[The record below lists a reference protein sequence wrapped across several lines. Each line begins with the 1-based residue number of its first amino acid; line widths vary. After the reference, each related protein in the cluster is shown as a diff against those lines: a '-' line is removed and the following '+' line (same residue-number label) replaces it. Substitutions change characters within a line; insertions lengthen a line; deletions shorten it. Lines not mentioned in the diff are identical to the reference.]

1 MNKFVRSVVIHN
13 ENCKYIFVRAQHLAE
28 ILTSRGF
35 PAECISGK
43 SIQNFPILLNFC
55 VNVT

>member
-1 MNKFVRSVVIHN
+1 MCTSNYCFSCVYS
-13 ENCKYIFVRAQHLAE
+13 VRAQHLAE

-43 SIQNFPILLNFC
+43 PVQNFLL
-55 VNVT
+55 VETVYKYDLT